1 MVKGFGIISYDGVCK
16 CNNPNIVIRG
26 YSGKIK
32 RHPIYYCY
40 NCGHQFK
47 SDSKKW
53 EELSI
58 KR

>member
-1 MVKGFGIISYDGVCK
+1 MSGTFGNVSCNGVCK
-16 CNNPNIVIRG
+16 CDNPKIVVQG

-32 RHPIYYCY
+32 KQAIYYCY

-47 SDSKKW
+47 SGSKKW
-53 EELSI
+53 EELAI